1 MIPHDSLLPITH
13 LCPSLCHTGLTRHIC
28 SPGLETSFTL
38 ISVIYAHYIPEAMV
52 ALHMVNR
59 DFSPVSLRAAFFFF
73 LLIETSPICPL
84 KSQPLQML

>member
-52 ALHMVNR
+52 ALHMVNQGI
-59 DFSPVSLRAAFFFF
+59 FLQWAWGLHFFF